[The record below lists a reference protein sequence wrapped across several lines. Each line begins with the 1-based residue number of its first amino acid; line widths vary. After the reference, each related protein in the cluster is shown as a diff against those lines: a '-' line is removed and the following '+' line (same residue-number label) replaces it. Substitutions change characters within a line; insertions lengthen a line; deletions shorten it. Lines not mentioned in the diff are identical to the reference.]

1 MGAYLAGMTAKDR
14 ALAGD
19 RIHAGLM
26 DVVALA
32 TVGYWVDY
40 FSGGNVKSGDD
51 PAYVAFENA
60 FPLADGY
67 MAACFL
73 VAARQLRRRKPAA
86 VAWGIAA
93 GSAMVFLG
101 AMDTLYNLQHG
112 KYRKRTPEMA
122 LEATINL
129 VSWTFGPFT
138 MRRLWRSRSRLGV

>member
-1 MGAYLAGMTAKDR
+1 MKEKEKAPM
-14 ALAGD
+14 GD

-26 DVVALA
+26 DVAALA

-40 FSGGNVKSGDD
+40 FSSGHVKSGDD
-51 PAYVAFENA
+51 PAYSAFQSA

-67 MAACFL
+67 MAACFF
-73 VAARQLRRRKPAA
+73 VAARQLRRQKPGA

-112 KYRKRTPEMA
+112 KYRDRSPQMA
-122 LEATINL
+122 LETIVN
-129 VSWTFGPFT
+129 VWSWVFGAFT
-138 MRRLWRSRSRLGV
+138 MRRLWRNRTRLGV